1 MKDFYNSFKKPVS
14 FLLVLILVGGGYL
27 YTKTKTSLFPEITFP
42 KIKIIAEGEL
52 KPEQQMMITVTRP
65 LEDAVKKVPGL
76 KMIRSTTSRGSCEIS
91 AFMTWKTDIDVA
103 ELQVESRIS
112 QVRNQLPSGLQITV
126 EKMNPSI
133 LPVIGYSLESDRYS
147 LISLKKLAVYTV
159 KPYLSQVEG
168 VAAVQVLGG
177 KDKEFRVILDK
188 EKMSSLGITP
198 SYLEQVMD
206 RNGILLSNGF
216 INDYNRLYLSVT
228 DAAFHSRKDVENLVV
243 RNDHDRIILLR
254 DIGLVKIEKAV
265 EYIKINA
272 NGKEGVLI
280 NIVKQPGANLIST
293 TDSVQ
298 NKLISLRQV
307 LPPGVTIKPYYVQ
320 AEFVN
325 NSIRSVKDALWIGLA
340 LAIVV
345 ALLFLRSLKAGAT
358 LLIMIPV
365 TLALTISVL
374 YALNYTFNIMTLG
387 ALVASI
393 GLIIDDAVVIIEQ
406 IHRTHEEHPGSPPRE
421 LVKKAIQYLLPAMI
435 GSSLST
441 IVIFLPFILMSGV
454 AGAYFGIMTRTMI
467 ITLVVSFF
475 VTWIGLPVTY
485 LLLSR
490 KKRRKARTR
499 DTEGHG
505 VKKQDWVGIFT
516 HKPYI
521 SIAIVVVLAGLI
533 VFIYPRLETGFLPYM
548 DEGSIVL
555 DFNSPPGSSLEATDK
570 MLQEVDRILYNT
582 PEVVAFS
589 RRTGAQMGFFITE
602 PNRGDYLIKINR
614 KKGEST
620 EEVIEEIRARVDAR
634 VPALT
639 TDFGQVITDM
649 LGDLTT
655 SVQPVEIKIFGSDN
669 EKLQEYSRKVA
680 GIVRSVNGTA
690 DVFDGIIIAGPSVDV
705 FPDAEALGR
714 YGLSPA
720 DLQNQLQLETE
731 GLVSGHVLEGEYLP
745 AIRLTFHDSTDF
757 DMQKLRTSRIF
768 TPGGKLIPLE
778 RVAEIRINHGSAEI
792 ERENL
797 QNMGVV
803 SARLS
808 GTDLGSAMKDIQ
820 SKIASGISLPGGYY
834 IEYGGDYQQQQQS
847 FKELL
852 NILIIA
858 SLLVFLV
865 VLILFRDFR
874 ASVIILMIAVLGIS
888 GGYLA
893 LFITGTPLNVG
904 SYTGLIMIVGIIGE
918 NAIFTYLQYRKNLE
932 TTNDV
937 HEAITFSISTRLRPK
952 LMTALCAITAMMP
965 LALGIGTGAQL
976 HQPLAIAVIGGFVV
990 ALPLLLVVLPGF
1002 LRLGEGKIS
1011 KKFGRDTEKTG

>member
-1 MKDFYNSFKKPVS
+1 MKNFYSSFKKPVS
-14 FLLVLILVGGGYL
+14 FLLVLFLAGGGFL
-27 YTKTKTSLFPEITFP
+27 YTKTRTSLFPEITFP

-52 KPEQQMMITVTRP
+52 KPEDQMMITVTRP
-65 LEDAVKKVPGL
+65 LEDAIKRVPGL

-112 QVRNQLPSGLQITV
+112 QIRNQLPPGINITV

-147 LISLKKLAVYTV
+147 LIKLKKVAIYTV

-168 VAAVQVLGG
+168 VAAVEVLGG
-177 KDKEFRVILDK
+177 RDKEYRVILDK
-188 EKMSSLGITP
+188 QKMTHLGLTP
-198 SYLEQVMD
+198 SGLEDTMA
-206 RNGILLSNGF
+206 RNGFITSNGF
-216 INDYNRLYLSVT
+216 FNSYNRLYLSIS
-228 DAAFHSRKDVENLVV
+228 DASFHNKSDIENIVV
-243 RNDHDRIILLR
+243 RSDGNRVLTLA
-254 DIGLVKIEKAV
+254 DIGEVKIEQAV
-265 EYIKINA
+265 EYIRINA

-298 NKLISLRQV
+298 KKLAGLKDL
-307 LPPGVTIKPYYVQ
+307 LPPGVEIKPYYVQ

-325 NSIRSVKDALWIGLA
+325 NSITSVKDALWIGIV
-340 LAIVV
+340 LAIIV
-345 ALLFLRSLKAGAT
+345 ALLFLRSLRAGLT
-358 LLIMIPV
+358 LLIIVPV
-365 TLALTISVL
+365 TLALAITVM

-393 GLIIDDAVVIIEQ
+393 GLIIDDAVVVMEQ
-406 IHRTHEEHPGSPPRE
+406 IHRTHEEHPGTPARE
-421 LVKKAIQYLLPAMI
+421 LVSKAIHYLLPAMV

-441 IVIFLPFILMSGV
+441 IVIFLPFIMMSGV

-475 VTWIGLPVTY
+475 VTWTGLPIVY
-485 LLLSR
+485 LLMSQRR
-490 KKRRKARTR
+490 KKSTTR
-499 DTEGHG
+499 ETAESKE
-505 VKKQDWVGIFT
+505 VKKQNWVEIFT
-516 HKPYI
+516 HRPYI
-521 SIAIVVVLAGLI
+521 SIIIVVVLAGLI
-533 VFIYPRLETGFLPYM
+533 FFIYPKLETGFLPYM

-570 MLQEVDRILYNT
+570 MLREVDRILYDT
-582 PEVVAFS
+582 PGVVAFS

-602 PNRGDYLIKINR
+602 PNRGDYLIRIKR
-614 KKGEST
+614 KKGETT
-620 EEVIEEIRARVDAR
+620 EEVIEKIRTRVEAR

-639 TDFGQVITDM
+639 ADFGQVITDM

-669 EKLQEYSRKVA
+669 KQLQEYSKNVA
-680 GIVRSVNGTA
+680 DIVRSVNGTA
-690 DVFDGIIIAGPSVDV
+690 DVFDGIVISGPSVNID
-705 FPDAEALGR
+705 PDYGSLAR
-714 YGLSPA
+714 YGLTPA
-720 DLQNQLQLETE
+720 DLQDQLQMSTE
-731 GLVSGHVLEGEYLP
+731 GVVTGRVIEGEYMP
-745 AIRLTFHDSTDF
+745 SIRLTFHDSTDF
-757 DMQKLRTSRIF
+757 TMQDLRNTLVF
-768 TPGGKLIPLE
+768 TPKGDLIPLG
-778 RVAEIRINHGSAEI
+778 RVAGIRLNAGSAEI

-808 GTDLGSAMKDIQ
+808 GTDLGTAMKQIRK
-820 SKIASGISLPGGYY
+820 KISSGLSLPQGYY
-834 IEYGGDYQQQQQS
+834 IEYGGDYMQQQQS

-865 VLILFRDFR
+865 VLILFRDFT
-874 ASVIILMIAVLGIS
+874 ASVIILIIAVLGIS

-893 LFITGTPLNVG
+893 LYLTGTPLNVG

-918 NAIFTYLQYRKNLE
+918 NAIFTYLQYKKNLE

-937 HEAITFSISTRLRPK
+937 NDAILYSISTRLRPK

-976 HQPLAIAVIGGFVV
+976 HQPLAIAVIGGFVA
-990 ALPLLLVVLPGF
+990 ALPLLLIVLPGF
-1002 LRLGEGKIS
+1002 LRLAAYA
-1011 KKFGRDTEKTG
+1011 GRRK